1 MLETKIDIKKTAL
14 IIIDTQNDMM
24 KEEKEPFNA
33 VTKEAKRKVVLMVFS
48 LSLTG
53 CYRGLI
59 AHLGNHIW
67 REHLVLKLW
76 MSSNRLLK
84 TALYGSPGQI
94 HSIAVHLS

>member
-53 CYRGLI
+53 C
-59 AHLGNHIW
+59 
-67 REHLVLKLW
+67 
-76 MSSNRLLK
+76 
-84 TALYGSPGQI
+84 
-94 HSIAVHLS
+94 